1 MKKTEK
7 VSVLPRCREKLF
19 SQDLSTRASH
29 AVVSHRLNLVTR
41 NLNDL
46 KKLQT
51 NIIEKWFLE
60 LAGIQP
66 TAKKKE
72 NKNIPLI
79 KPKTI
84 SEEHRCWH
92 SSLLAVNLRT
102 YGVKMGKSCG
112 PKLSKSSHQ
121 SMALSILNRSS
132 PFLTSIVLNPMN
144 FSTLNLY
151 RVIY

>member
-1 MKKTEK
+1 MT
-7 VSVLPRCREKLF
+7 C
-19 SQDLSTRASH
+19 
-29 AVVSHRLNLVTR
+29 
-41 NLNDL
+41 NLNEL
-46 KKLQT
+46 KKLPT
-51 NIIEKWFLE
+51 DIIEKWFLE

-66 TAKKKE
+66 TTKKWQK
-72 NKNIPLI
+72 KTPKKLPLI

-102 YGVKMGKSCG
+102 YGVKMGKSLC

-132 PFLTSIVLNPMN
+132 PFFTSIVLNPIN
-144 FSTLNLY
+144 FSTLNLS
-151 RVIY
+151 RVIYKRVLTTKSLENSNFQ